1 VITNWPGPIPNTNTT
16 NEKVPSQIAYGTQFE
31 GGFEWGNKIKSRT
44 KREVWTKLLLDK
56 TTKRDEMRLI
66 LELLTGNKTENKHLK
81 SDDGKDD
88 DDRPSTYPEKD
99 PVKIVGDFLSGV
111 RKHVMSCL
119 ETTYGKS
126 LLREFEIELVV
137 TVPAV
142 WSDKAKNLT
151 CQAVSMA
158 GFDSDSIKLSMIAE
172 PEAAAIYTLKSM
184 KDSAFSDIKVNQQF
198 NTFGEGN
205 KCLHEMQPSENFII
219 CDAGGGTVVSQH
231 RYVRRFKF

>member
-1 VITNWPGPIPNTNTT
+1 VITEWPGMTFS
-16 NEKVPSQIAYGTQFE
+16 NEKFPSKIAYGTQFE
-31 GGFEWGNKIKSRT
+31 GGFEWGNQIKIRT
-44 KREVWTKLLLDK
+44 KHEIWTKLLLDE
-56 TTKRDEMRLI
+56 TMKRDEMKLI

-88 DDRPSTYPEKD
+88 DRPLAYPGKD

-111 RKHVMSCL
+111 KKHVMFCL
-119 ETTYGKS
+119 ERIYGKS

-142 WSDKAKNLT
+142 WSDEAKNLT
-151 CQAVSMA
+151 CQAVSKA
-158 GFDSDSIKLSMIAE
+158 GFDSDSIKLSIIAE

-184 KDSAFSDIKVNQQF
+184 EDGAFSDIKVNQQF

-205 KCLHEMQPSENFII
+205 KCLHEMQPGENFII
-219 CDAGGGTVVSQH
+219 CDAGGVTVVSQYRH
-231 RYVRRFKF
+231 VRRFKF